1 MPCNQWKPL
10 LFPNR
15 AAGYV
20 LIKTSIYIE
29 MREPCA
35 KLPMCFYLCPAE
47 LFLAVYF
54 HVIGDHRAL
63 LVAHRVNL
71 GDGEALVA
79 ELRERLL
86 ESVGGFILQ
95 RRGLLGRSQ
104 DSRID
109 TVRLAFA
116 LLIEEQH
123 LPWSIGGQAHFRLL
137 LGTPRAGSHGQ
148 SPEEE

>member
-1 MPCNQWKPL
+1 PCL
-10 LFPNR
+10 
-15 AAGYV
+15 
-20 LIKTSIYIE
+20 
-29 MREPCA
+29 
-35 KLPMCFYLCPAE
+35 AE

-63 LVAHRVNL
+63 LVANGVNL

-79 ELRERLL
+79 KLRKRLL
-86 ESVGGFILQ
+86 QSVVQFILQ
-95 RRGLLGRSQ
+95 RRGLLGRSK

-123 LPWSIGGQAHFRLL
+123 LPWSIGGQAHLRLVVEPPARRHQDKDQDEDDSGVIL
-137 LGTPRAGSHGQ
+137 PRPTLIG
-148 SPEEE
+148 PEKR